1 MQYFLTDLKQL
12 RQQLQENSDSAN
24 KDNISQVYTN
34 YAIITRSINSE
45 KELWKMEL
53 WDNMAVLDEI
63 KLNIEEGRVGE
74 AKNKLTHDIESLIT
88 IMEKKVLE
96 GNVNLEEEE
105 H

>member
-12 RQQLQENSDSAN
+12 RQQLQGNPDTLNE
-24 KDNISQVYTN
+24 DNISQIYTN
-34 YAIITRSINSE
+34 YAIITRSVNSE

-63 KLNIEEGRVGE
+63 KLNIEEGKVDE
-74 AKNKLTHDIESLIT
+74 AKNKLSHDIDSLIT

-96 GNVNLEEEE
+96 DNVKEEEE